1 MYYVVME
8 RALPYSDTLMVFITW
23 RPFSIENI
31 NVKLNYAI
39 SLILKSMVTFEWE
52 NTTNIEHL

>member
-1 MYYVVME
+1 ME